1 MKIFEMKFLL
11 TVILLIS
18 LSNYINSA
26 PVIVQPGSPGEASQ
40 LIDATTAI
48 KISDTS
54 YTHDDVM
61 FLQQMIPHHEQA
73 LVLSRLAPE
82 RTNSEAILELA
93 KKIESASS

>member
-11 TVILLIS
+11 TVILSIS

-26 PVIVQPGSPGEASQ
+26 TVIVQPGSPGEASQ

-73 LVLSRLAPE
+73 LVL
-82 RTNSEAILELA
+82 
-93 KKIESASS
+93 